1 MSNRDKHDWSG
12 VDALTEAERDA
23 AIAADPDA
31 VVLGDEQLARF
42 RRIPRAT
49 FIRRKL
55 GLTGEQ
61 FAERFH
67 IPLETLRDWECHR
80 AEPDAAMLAYLLVI
94 EREPETVARVLESA

>member
-55 GLTGEQ
+55 GLTREL

-67 IPLETLRDWECHR
+67 IPLEMLQDWERHR

-94 EREPETVARVLESA
+94 EREPETVPRVLETA